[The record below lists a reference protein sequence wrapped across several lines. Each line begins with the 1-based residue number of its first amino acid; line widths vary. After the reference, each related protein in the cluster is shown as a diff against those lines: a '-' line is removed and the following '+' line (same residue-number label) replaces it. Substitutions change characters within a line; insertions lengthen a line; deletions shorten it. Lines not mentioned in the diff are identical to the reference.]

1 MDGMPVEA
9 GWGVKVNEMSPLLS
23 LVKASE
29 IAAARASHLVE
40 TTTLRNLICESSL
53 VRRGLVEMAEEM
65 IVGSSQ
71 RRMAGAGV
79 VLPLRSEAARAAV

>member
-1 MDGMPVEA
+1 MPVEA

-71 RRMAGAGV
+71 RRMAGV